1 MLERVGDRPKIEL
14 HGYPPMKGFV
24 NGFCSLRKKD
34 CSGIRLLNAPM
45 KKN

>member
-14 HGYPPMKGFV
+14 HGYPPSKDLS
-24 NGFCSLRKKD
+24 SLRKKD

-45 KKN
+45 KKIRFQ